1 MCIMESCKEYK
12 MPGGNVK
19 VFLCEDYDSM
29 SRKAGELV
37 GAVLAENPQAVMG
50 LATGSSP
57 VGLYQELIRMNQEGL
72 LDFSQ
77 IRSYNLDE
85 YYPIQPDHNQ
95 SYHYFMAKNLF
106 DHINIA
112 KENVHV
118 PDGRSGDVQEACR
131 QYEAALDALGGVD
144 VQVLGIGN
152 NGHIGFN
159 EPSDIFPGVTHVVDL
174 QESTIRANSRF
185 FEKEED
191 VPRQAV
197 SMGIGSIMK
206 AKKIVLVANGAGK
219 AEIVMKALKGPVT
232 PQVPASILQ
241 FHPDV
246 TFVLEKEAASLLV

>member
-1 MCIMESCKEYK
+1 MEECKEYK
-12 MPGGNVK
+12 VQSKNMKILV
-19 VFLCEDYDSM
+19 CRDYDAM

-37 GAVLAENPQAVMG
+37 GAVLAANPQAVMG

-57 VGLYQELIRMNQEGL
+57 VGLYRELIRMNREGK
-72 LDFSQ
+72 LDFSK

-85 YYPIQPDHNQ
+85 YYPIQPDNPQ
-95 SYHYFMAKNLF
+95 SYHYFMAQNLF
-106 DHINIA
+106 DHINIP

-118 PDGRSGDVQEACR
+118 PDGRGGSVEEACR
-131 QYEAALDALGGVD
+131 QYEAELDAIGGVD
-144 VQVLGIGN
+144 IQVLGIGH

-159 EPSDIFPGVTHVVDL
+159 EPADIFPSATHVVDL

-206 AKKIVLVANGAGK
+206 AKKIVLVANGKEK
-219 AEIVMKALKGPVT
+219 AEIIRAALTGPIT
-232 PQVPASILQ
+232 PRVPASILQ
-241 FHPDV
+241 VHPDV
-246 TFVLEKEAASLLV
+246 TFVLEQEAASLLSL